1 MDKHIIDL
9 LIDKS
14 YITTIGVDHTKYE
27 TIEDLINQG
36 VITMPGAYE
45 RIDALLNS
53 TNIQKEEKPIIE
65 IMIDDKLILSEPVTE
80 LNMIDET
87 PESEPVIDE
96 TPESEPVI
104 DETPESEPVIDETP
118 EEIVTITED
127 ESTKEAVMTE
137 AADETIKTVKK
148 SKKTKKSE

>member
-96 TPESEPVI
+96 TPE
-104 DETPESEPVIDETP
+104 
-118 EEIVTITED
+118 EIVTITED